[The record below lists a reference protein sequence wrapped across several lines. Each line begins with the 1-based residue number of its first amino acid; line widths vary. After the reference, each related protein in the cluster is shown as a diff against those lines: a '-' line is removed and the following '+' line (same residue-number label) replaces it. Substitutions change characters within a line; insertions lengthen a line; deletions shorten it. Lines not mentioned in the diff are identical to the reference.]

1 MTALPTTPAPPSSPH
16 RVHATRRSDVQSS
29 RTRRRGLGWALGRR
43 RGLGRGLVA
52 AAVVAAVCAGLTA
65 CTPATATGQ
74 ACDQSHKRNLG
85 VVAGSTANAPAVT
98 IPASA
103 TSQLEAAGKTNGSVT
118 VVVPSGTPQVMGT
131 TPLGSSAQDAIVCH
145 NDQRT
150 KLTQITS
157 YLAGLRA
164 TAPQVDFLGAIDQAA
179 RDLGSDPMGVIVVG
193 SGLQTT
199 DPLNFA
205 GTGLLYADP
214 AQVVADLTSR
224 NLLPADLTGITVYWA
239 GMGDVAG
246 AQQPLTV
253 PARSNLEAI
262 WSAVVK
268 AAGGTLSLLPEPAA
282 GTAAAGLPAVTPVTI
297 EPVATKTDWSHPVV
311 IRNSDLLFSKDTAAF
326 SDSAAAQKVLATLVP
341 AIEQNGKAVTITGTA
356 SKDQATDNTAD
367 TALSLR
373 RAEAVKT
380 ALVGLGV
387 SASLLQTAGVG
398 FQWCGWK
405 SETDASGKYS
415 DALAEQNRS
424 VILTSAGVGLCG

>member
-1 MTALPTTPAPPSSPH
+1 MS
-16 RVHATRRSDVQSS
+16 RSRLLAS
-29 RTRRRGLGWALGRR
+29 
-43 RGLGRGLVA
+43 A
-52 AAVVAAVCAGLTA
+52 AAIVALCAGLTA
-65 CTPATATGQ
+65 CTSATASGE

-98 IPASA
+98 LPASA
-103 TSQLEAAGKTNGSVT
+103 SSQLAASGKTNGSVT

-131 TPLGSSAQDAIVCH
+131 TALGSSAQDAIVCQ

-157 YLAGLRA
+157 YIGGLKA
-164 TAPQVDFLGAIDQAA
+164 SAPEVDFLGAIDEAA
-179 RDLGSDPMGVIVVG
+179 RNLGSDPLGVIVVG

-214 AQVVADLTSR
+214 TQVVSDLTSR
-224 NLLPADLTGITVYWA
+224 GLLPTDLKGVTVYWA
-239 GMGDVAG
+239 GMGDTAG

-268 AAGGTLSLLPEPAA
+268 AAGGTLSLLPEPAS
-282 GTAAAGLPAVTPVTI
+282 GSAAANLPAVTPVTI

-311 IRNSDLLFSKDTAAF
+311 IRNSELLFTKDTAAF
-326 SDSAAAQKVLATLVP
+326 SDPGAAQNVLATLVP
-341 AIEQNGKAVTITGTA
+341 AIEQNGKVVTITGTA

-367 TALSLR
+367 TALSLK
-373 RAEAVKT
+373 RAEAVKS

-387 SASLLQTAGVG
+387 PASLLQTAGVG
-398 FQWCGWK
+398 FEWCGWK
-405 SETDASGKYS
+405 AEKDAAGTYS
-415 DALAEQNRS
+415 DALAEQNRT

>member
-1 MTALPTTPAPPSSPH
+1 MT
-16 RVHATRRSDVQSS
+16 RVS
-29 RTRRRGLGWALGRR
+29 RTPRVL
-43 RGLGRGLVA
+43 A
-52 AAVVAAVCAGLTA
+52 AAAALLAVAAGLTA
-65 CTPATATGQ
+65 CAPATASGQ

-85 VVAGSTANAPAVT
+85 VVAGSTANAPVVAL
-98 IPASA
+98 PASA
-103 TSQLEAAGKTNGSVT
+103 SAQLEAAGKTNGSVT

-131 TPLGSSAQDAIVCH
+131 TALGSSAQDAIVCQ

-157 YLAGLRA
+157 YIDGLKA
-164 TAPQVDFLGAIDQAA
+164 SAPEVDFLGAIDQAA

-214 AQVVADLTSR
+214 AQVVADLTAR
-224 NLLPADLTGITVYWA
+224 NLLPTDLKGVTVYWS

-268 AAGGTLSLLPEPAA
+268 AAGGTLSLLPEPASGSPA
-282 GTAAAGLPAVTPVTI
+282 VSLPAVTPVTV
-297 EPVATKTDWSHPVV
+297 EAVATKTDWTHPVV
-311 IRNSDLLFSKDTAAF
+311 IRNSDLLFRKDTADF
-326 SDSAAAQKVLATLVP
+326 SDPAAAQKVLATLVP

-356 SKDQATDNTAD
+356 SKDQAKDNAAD
-367 TALSLR
+367 TALSQR
-373 RAEAVKT
+373 RAQAVKT

-387 SASLLQTAGVG
+387 PAALLQTAGVG
-398 FQWCGWK
+398 YEWCGWK
-405 SETDASGKYS
+405 SETDATGAYS
-415 DALAEQNRS
+415 DALAEQNRT

>member
-1 MTALPTTPAPPSSPH
+1 MTRASVRA
-16 RVHATRRSDVQSS
+16 RS
-29 RTRRRGLGWALGRR
+29 RGRLLAA
-43 RGLGRGLVA
+43 A
-52 AAVVAAVCAGLTA
+52 AAVVAVAAGLTA
-65 CTPATATGQ
+65 CTPATASGE

-85 VVAGSTANAPAVT
+85 VVAGSTANAPAVSL
-98 IPASA
+98 PASA
-103 TSQLEAAGKTNGSVT
+103 SAQLEAAGRTNGAVT

-131 TPLGSSAQDAIVCH
+131 TALGSSAQDAIVCQ

-157 YLAGLRA
+157 YIDGLKA
-164 TAPQVDFLGAIDQAA
+164 SAPEVDYLGAIDQAA
-179 RDLGSDPMGVIVVG
+179 RNLGGDPLGVIVVG

-205 GTGLLYADP
+205 GTGLLYAEP
-214 AQVVADLTSR
+214 AQVVSDLTAR
-224 NLLPADLTGITVYWA
+224 GLLPSDLKGVTVYWS

-268 AAGGTLSLLPEPAA
+268 AAGGTLSLLPEPAS
-282 GTAAAGLPAVTPVTI
+282 GAAAPALPAVTPVAV
-297 EPVATKTDWSHPVV
+297 EAVATKTDWSHPVV
-311 IRNSDLLFSKDTAAF
+311 IRNSDLRFTKDTADF
-326 SDSAAAQKVLATLVP
+326 SDPGSAQKVLATLVP
-341 AIEQNGKAVTITGTA
+341 AIEQNGQTVTITGTA

-373 RAEAVKT
+373 RAEAVKN

-387 SASLLQTAGVG
+387 PASLLKTAGVG
-398 FQWCGWK
+398 FQWCGWR
-405 SETDASGKYS
+405 SETDASGRYS
-415 DALAEQNRS
+415 DALAEQNRT
-424 VILTSAGVGLCG
+424 VILTSAGVDLCG

>member
-1 MTALPTTPAPPSSPH
+1 VSGA
-16 RVHATRRSDVQSS
+16 RVSRSRLLAS
-29 RTRRRGLGWALGRR
+29 
-43 RGLGRGLVA
+43 A
-52 AAVVAAVCAGLTA
+52 AAIVALCAGLTA
-65 CTPATATGQ
+65 CTSATASGE

-98 IPASA
+98 LPASA
-103 TSQLEAAGKTNGSVT
+103 SSQLAASGKTNGSVT

-131 TPLGSSAQDAIVCH
+131 TALGSSAQDAIVCQ

-157 YLAGLRA
+157 YIGGLKA
-164 TAPQVDFLGAIDQAA
+164 SAPEVDFLGAINEAA
-179 RDLGSDPMGVIVVG
+179 RNLGSDPLGVIVVG

-214 AQVVADLTSR
+214 SQVVSDLTSR
-224 NLLPADLTGITVYWA
+224 GLLPTDLKGVTVYWA
-239 GMGDVAG
+239 GMGDTAG

-268 AAGGTLSLLPEPAA
+268 AAGGTLSLLPEPAS
-282 GTAAAGLPAVTPVTI
+282 GSAAANLPAVTPVTI

-311 IRNSDLLFSKDTAAF
+311 IRNSELLFTKDTAAF
-326 SDSAAAQKVLATLVP
+326 SDPGAAQNVLATLVP
-341 AIEQNGKAVTITGTA
+341 AIEQNGKVVTITGTA

-367 TALSLR
+367 TALSLK
-373 RAEAVKT
+373 RAEAVKA

-387 SASLLQTAGVG
+387 PASLLQTAGVG
-398 FQWCGWK
+398 FEWCGWK
-405 SETDASGKYS
+405 AEKDAAGTYS
-415 DALAEQNRS
+415 DALAEQNRT

>member
-1 MTALPTTPAPPSSPH
+1 MRAGA
-16 RVHATRRSDVQSS
+16 
-29 RTRRRGLGWALGRR
+29 
-43 RGLGRGLVA
+43 VA
-52 AAVVAAVCAGLTA
+52 GVVVAVVAGLAACA
-65 CTPATATGQ
+65 PATASGE

-85 VVAGSTANAPAVT
+85 VVAGSTANAPAVS

-103 TSQLEAAGKTNGSVT
+103 SAQLQAAGKTNGSVT

-131 TPLGSSAQDAIVCH
+131 TALGSSAQDAIVCQ

-157 YLAGLRA
+157 YIDGLKA
-164 TAPQVDFLGAIDQAA
+164 SAPEVDYLGAIDQAS
-179 RDLGSDPMGVIVVG
+179 RNLGSDPMGAIVVG

-214 AQVVADLTSR
+214 AQVVSDLTSR
-224 NLLPADLTGITVYWA
+224 KLLPTDLKGVTVYWS
-239 GMGDVAG
+239 GMGDTAG

-262 WSAVVK
+262 WSAVIT
-268 AAGGTLSLLPEPAA
+268 AAGGTLSLLPEPAS
-282 GTAAAGLPAVTPVTI
+282 GNAAAGLPAVTPVTI
-297 EPVATKTDWSHPVV
+297 EPVATKTDWSKPVV
-311 IRNSDLLFSKDTAAF
+311 IRNSELLFTKDTADF
-326 SDSAAAQKVLATLVP
+326 SDPAAAQNVLATLVP
-341 AIEQNGKAVTITGTA
+341 AIEQNGKPVTITGTA

-367 TALSLR
+367 TALSLK
-373 RAEAVKT
+373 RADAVKA

-387 SASLLQTAGVG
+387 PATLLQTAGVG
-398 FQWCGWK
+398 FEWCGWK
-405 SETDASGKYS
+405 KETDASGAYS
-415 DALAEQNRS
+415 DAVAEQNRT